1 MAVLTKTYNLMLIV
15 TLSNI
20 IYFPFGIKEVKK
32 LSMVIDLNLLVFD
45 FRTNFWMYGSTQA
58 FLYMKYYNFSL
69 FFMQNY
75 EGVMWISSLE
85 VFNWLLSLLPSSK
98 LPSSIPH
105 PF

>member
-1 MAVLTKTYNLMLIV
+1 
-15 TLSNI
+15 
-20 IYFPFGIKEVKK
+20 
-32 LSMVIDLNLLVFD
+32 
-45 FRTNFWMYGSTQA
+45 MYGSTQA

>member
-1 MAVLTKTYNLMLIV
+1 
-15 TLSNI
+15 
-20 IYFPFGIKEVKK
+20 
-32 LSMVIDLNLLVFD
+32 
-45 FRTNFWMYGSTQA
+45 MYGSTQA

-75 EGVMWISSLE
+75 EGVMWTSSLE

-105 PF
+105 SF